1 MSNGLINDMDS
12 CELCKLRKVKC
23 DRVEPTC
30 GWCARNERV
39 CEYKERKKPGL
50 RAGYGRELEG
60 RIDRLEALIHA
71 QGSRLDD
78 HIHKHATSDPA
89 RSTTLSGTPSMEVS
103 RHGDFYGMIPKGLPY
118 ASVASSGWPQVH
130 GSEHGQYSQ
139 QPEGVFDLESLR
151 KTICLLGA
159 LSLQRAYCPRYCPPM
174 RVPFP
179 FSFFFH
185 MPKWILE
192 NVQANAVEL
201 YQLVALL
208 PV

>member
-1 MSNGLINDMDS
+1 MDS

-78 HIHKHATSDPA
+78 HIHKHDASNPA
-89 RSTTLSGTPSMEVS
+89 RSTTLSGDPSTEAS
-103 RHGDFYGMIPKGLPY
+103 RHGDCSYGVIPKGPRH

-130 GSEHGQYSQ
+130 GSEHGQYGQ
-139 QPEGVFDLESLR
+139 QPEGVFRLQSLR
-151 KTICLLGA
+151 KRICCWELYL
-159 LSLQRAYCPRYCPPM
+159 LQRLFALDIVHLWGC
-174 RVPFP
+174 
-179 FSFFFH
+179 SFCSRSRSH
-185 MPKWILE
+185 SGCLSYA
-192 NVQANAVEL
+192 QADTIEL
-201 YQLVALL
+201 YQLVPPLS
-208 PV
+208 V

>member
-78 HIHKHATSDPA
+78 HIHKHDALNPA
-89 RSTTLSGTPSMEVS
+89 RSTTLSGDPSTEAS
-103 RHGDFYGMIPKGLPY
+103 RHGDFSYGAIPKGPRHT
-118 ASVASSGWPQVH
+118 SVASSGWPQVH
-130 GSEHGQYSQ
+130 GSEQGQYGQ
-139 QPEGVFDLESLR
+139 QPEGVFWSRIFVKESLLFG
-151 KTICLLGA
+151 TLSFGA
-159 LSLQRAYCPRYCPPM
+159 PIGPDIVHL
-174 RVPFP
+174 
-179 FSFFFH
+179 
-185 MPKWILE
+185 
-192 NVQANAVEL
+192 
-201 YQLVALL
+201 
-208 PV
+208 

>member
-1 MSNGLINDMDS
+1 MSNELINDMDS

-71 QGSRLDD
+71 QGSRLED
-78 HIHKHATSDPA
+78 HIHKHDDSNPA
-89 RSTTLSGTPSMEVS
+89 QSTTLSGDPSTEAS
-103 RHGDFYGMIPKGLPY
+103 QHGDCSYGVIPMGPRH

-130 GSEHGQYSQ
+130 GSEHGQYGQ
-139 QPEGVFDLESLR
+139 QPEGVFGPQSLR
-151 KTICLLGA
+151 MRICCWRLYLCSAYLLSTLFTYGV
-159 LSLQRAYCPRYCPPM
+159 LFL
-174 RVPFP
+174 
-179 FSFFFH
+179 FSFSFRVSFIC
-185 MPKWILE
+185 PS
-192 NVQANAVEL
+192 
-201 YQLVALL
+201 
-208 PV
+208 

>member
-1 MSNGLINDMDS
+1 MDS

-71 QGSRLDD
+71 QGSRLED
-78 HIHKHATSDPA
+78 HIQKHDTSNPA
-89 RSTTLSGTPSMEVS
+89 QSTTLSGDPSMEAS
-103 RHGDFYGMIPKGLPY
+103 RHGDFSYGVIAKGPRH

-130 GSEHGQYSQ
+130 GSEHGQYGQ
-139 QPEGVFDLESLR
+139 QPEGVFGLQSLR
-151 KTICLLGA
+151 KRICCWGLYLLQHLFA
-159 LSLQRAYCPRYCPPM
+159 LDTVHLEGC
-174 RVPFP
+174 
-179 FSFFFH
+179 SFCSRSRSRSH
-185 MPKWILE
+185 SHSGCLSYA
-192 NVQANAVEL
+192 QADIVGECSS
-201 YQLVALL
+201 
-208 PV
+208 

>member
-1 MSNGLINDMDS
+1 MDS

-78 HIHKHATSDPA
+78 HIHKHDALNPA
-89 RSTTLSGTPSMEVS
+89 RSTTLSGDPSTEAS
-103 RHGDFYGMIPKGLPY
+103 RHGDFSYGAIPKGPRHT
-118 ASVASSGWPQVH
+118 SVASSGWPQVH
-130 GSEHGQYSQ
+130 GSEQGQYGQ
-139 QPEGVFDLESLR
+139 QPEGVFWSRIFVKRESAIWDSILW
-151 KTICLLGA
+151 
-159 LSLQRAYCPRYCPPM
+159 SAYCPRYCSPM
-174 RVPFP
+174 RVLFL

-185 MPKWILE
+185 MSKWILE
-192 NVQANAVEL
+192 NVQANTMEL
-201 YQLVALL
+201 HQLVPPLS
-208 PV
+208 V